1 MRKTII
7 APLAIITIF
16 ACLASA
22 ADLEHLRPAAR
33 WLATERLKG
42 ILFHHTNIQ
51 PAEPM
56 QLAAAH
62 EGAVPEGAPVV
73 LRGEHFVLIAPQ
85 PGRPIRFRLKTVA
98 VRAPFES
105 SSYAVFNAGGNEIGN
120 GVVPAGE
127 ERLIDVE
134 PRGGGPRR
142 GRARTRAGGA
152 ARRAFRADHAAA
164 RPADPVS
171 AENGRRPGAV

>member
-1 MRKTII
+1 MRTTVI
-7 APLAIITIF
+7 APLAAIAVL

-62 EGAVPEGAPVV
+62 AGAVPE
-73 LRGEHFVLIAPQ
+73 RG
-85 PGRPIRFRLKTVA
+85 T
-98 VRAPFES
+98 S
-105 SSYAVFNAGGNEIGN
+105 S
-120 GVVPAGE
+120 
-127 ERLIDVE
+127 
-134 PRGGGPRR
+134 
-142 GRARTRAGGA
+142 
-152 ARRAFRADHAAA
+152 
-164 RPADPVS
+164 
-171 AENGRRPGAV
+171 